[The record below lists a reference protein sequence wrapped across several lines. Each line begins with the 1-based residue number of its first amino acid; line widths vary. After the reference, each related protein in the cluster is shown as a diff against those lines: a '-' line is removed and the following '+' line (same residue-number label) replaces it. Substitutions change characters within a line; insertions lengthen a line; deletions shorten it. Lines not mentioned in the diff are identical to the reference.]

1 MAAIPLAYLVAGSAA
16 LSAVGMVQQGKQAS
30 AAAQSEANMADYN
43 AKMADIQA
51 KQTYSAAGQQ
61 EDLQRKRARA
71 AIGNQIASSAEAGA
85 GLNGDL
91 LRQSIYDSE
100 TDALSIRYEGALK
113 AQGMKDAA
121 SMQRSSAAVSRDRAG
136 QATTGSY
143 LNAAGSI
150 LNAGA
155 SYYGAKTKS
164 LTAKAP

>member
-1 MAAIPLAYLVAGSAA
+1 MAALPMILAVASAGIG
-16 LSAVGMVQQGKQAS
+16 AVGAIQQGRQAS
-30 AAAQSEANMADYN
+30 AAAKSEANMADYN

-51 KQTYSAAGQQ
+51 KQAYSSAGEQ

-71 AIGNQIASSAEAGA
+71 AVGKQLASSAEAGA

-113 AQGMKDAA
+113 AQGMTDSAA
-121 SMQRSSAAVSRDRAG
+121 MQRSRAVVARDRASS
-136 QATTGSY
+136 ALTGGY

-150 LNAGA
+150 LNAGTA
-155 SYYGAKTKS
+155 YYKGNK
-164 LTAKAP
+164 

>member
-1 MAAIPLAYLVAGSAA
+1 MAALPMVLAVASAGIGA
-16 LSAVGMVQQGKQAS
+16 IGAIQQGKQAS
-30 AAAQSEANMADYN
+30 AAAQSEANMAEYN

-71 AIGNQIASSAEAGA
+71 AIGNQLASSAEAGA

-100 TDALSIRYEGALK
+100 TDALSIRYDGALK
-113 AQGMKDAA
+113 AQGLTDSA
-121 SMQRSSAAVSRDRAG
+121 SMQRSNAVVARDRAS

-150 LNAGA
+150 LNAGT
-155 SYYGAKTKS
+155 SYYKGKK
-164 LTAKAP
+164 